1 MARFWRS
8 LLVAL
13 TACALALGVAACGG
27 DDEGDSSSS
36 SAPAQSA
43 PASEGDVNGTID
55 PAKVKTKT
63 MRVAVDNPHYLFQVD
78 ALVAQDKG
86 YLKEYGIDTY
96 KGTVT
101 DNPIQAM
108 IGGSVDMVLFDTD
121 TLMAAARKTGE
132 DIRVVAMYINQ
143 EANIL
148 GVRKGINSADDLKKA
163 KAKIA
168 VSGRG
173 TRSYV
178 QMEQLLKE
186 NGINPTSDVRLLDTG
201 GQSNERLQQILN
213 GTVDAG
219 SIQLRHETL
228 LKEGGGKFLYKK
240 VFDAPQLAWAT
251 TGDLLKKDPE
261 GVAAFLAAT
270 LKARQDVVDMKNKD
284 YVLGLME
291 KTGDFE
297 LPQSFKDAYEVEEAP
312 DYRGTDGGF
321 PTASMDKLV
330 QEQKDIGVIPKDVDW
345 KKYVD
350 FGPLWRAQKNLKLDL
365 NPAPDAIQTGS

>member
-1 MARFWRS
+1 MARFWR
-8 LLVAL
+8 LLLTAL
-13 TACALALGVAACGG
+13 AACALALGVAACGG
-27 DDEGDSSSS
+27 DDDSSSS
-36 SAPAQSA
+36 SAPQQSA
-43 PASEGDVNGTID
+43 PASEGDVNGAID

-86 YLKEYGIDTY
+86 YLKEYGINSY

-132 DIRVVAMYINQ
+132 DIRIVGMYINQ

-186 NGINPTSDVRLLDTG
+186 NGINPDSDVRLLDTG

-251 TGDLLKKDPE
+251 TGELLKKDPE
-261 GVAAFLAAT
+261 GVAAFMAAT
-270 LKARQDVVDMKNKD
+270 LKARQDVVDIKNKD
-284 YVLGLME
+284 YVLGLMG
-291 KTGDFE
+291 KVGDFE
-297 LPQSFKDAYEVEEAP
+297 LPPSFKDAYAVENAP
-312 DYRGTDGGF
+312 DYRGTTGGF
-321 PTASMDKLV
+321 ETASMDKLV

-350 FGPLWRAQKNLKLDL
+350 FGPLWRAQKNLKIDLD
-365 NPAPDAIQTGS
+365 PAPNEIQTGS

>member
-1 MARFWRS
+1 MARFWRA
-8 LLVAL
+8 LLLAL
-13 TACALALGVAACGG
+13 TACTLAFGVAACGG

-36 SAPAQSA
+36 APQQAA

-86 YLKEYGIDTY
+86 YLKQFGINSY

-108 IGGSVDMVLFDTD
+108 IGGSVDMILFDTD

-132 DIRVVAMYINQ
+132 DIRVVGMYINQ

-148 GVRKGINSADDLKKA
+148 GVRKGINSAADLKKI

-173 TRSYV
+173 TRSFV
-178 QMEQLLKE
+178 QMQQMLKE
-186 NGINPTSDVRLLDTG
+186 NGVNPDTDVRLLDTG
-201 GQSNERLQQILN
+201 GQSNERLQQTLN
-213 GTVDAG
+213 GTVDGG
-219 SIQLRHETL
+219 SVQLRHETL
-228 LKEGGGKFLYKK
+228 LKEGGGKFLFKK
-240 VFDAPQLAWAT
+240 VFNAPQLAWAT
-251 TGDLLKKDPE
+251 TGDFLKKDPE

-270 LKARQDVVDMKNKD
+270 IKARQDIVDVKNKD
-284 YVLGLME
+284 YVLNLME

-297 LPQSFKDAYEVEEAP
+297 LPPSFKDAYSVENAP

-321 PTASMDKLV
+321 PTADMDKLV
-330 QEQKDIGVIPKDVDW
+330 QEQKDIGVIPKDVNW

-365 NPAPDAIQTGS
+365 DPAPDAISTGS

>member
-1 MARFWRS
+1 MRRFSRTF
-8 LLVAL
+8 VATL
-13 TACALALGVAACGG
+13 GACAIAIGAAACGG
-27 DDEGDSSSS
+27 DD
-36 SAPAQSA
+36 QSA
-43 PASEGDVNGTID
+43 GTQSQAAPTSAAEVNGTID

-86 YLKEYGIDTY
+86 YLKQFGFDGY

-132 DIRVVAMYINQ
+132 DIRVLGTYIVQ

-148 GVRKGINSADDLKKA
+148 GVRKGINSAADLKKA
-163 KAKIA
+163 HAKIA

-173 TRSYV
+173 TRSFV
-178 QMEQLLKE
+178 QMQQMLKE
-186 NGINPTSDVRLLDTG
+186 NGVDPDRDVRLLDTG

-219 SIQLRHETL
+219 SVQLRHETL
-228 LKEGGGKFLYKK
+228 LKAGGGKFLFKK
-240 VFDAPQLAWAT
+240 VYDAPQLSWAT
-251 TGDLLKKDPE
+251 TGKLLKKDPE

-270 LKARQDVVDMKNKD
+270 LKARQDIVDPANKD
-284 YVLGLME
+284 EVLSLMQ
-291 KTGDFE
+291 KDGDFE
-297 LPQSFKDAYEVEEAP
+297 LPQSFKDAYTVENAA
-312 DYRGTDGGF
+312 DYRGRDGGF
-321 PTASMDKLV
+321 KPADMDRLV
-330 QEQKDIGVIPKDVDW
+330 AEQKDIGVIPKDVDW
-345 KKYVD
+345 RKYVD
-350 FGPLWRAQKNLKLDL
+350 LTSLWRAQKNLKLPL
-365 NPAPDAIQTGS
+365 NPAPDAVRASE

>member
-1 MARFWRS
+1 MARFWRV
-8 LLVAL
+8 LLAAIATSAVAF
-13 TACALALGVAACGG
+13 GVAACGG
-27 DDEGDSSSS
+27 DDNGGGA
-36 SAPAQSA
+36 SAPAQST
-43 PASEGDVNGTID
+43 PSSASEVDGNID

-86 YLKEYGIDTY
+86 YLKQYGINSY

-132 DIRVVAMYINQ
+132 DIRIVGMYINQ

-148 GVRKGINSADDLKKA
+148 GVRKGINSAADLKKI

-173 TRSYV
+173 TRSFV
-178 QMEQLLKE
+178 QMQQMLKE
-186 NGINPTSDVRLLDTG
+186 NGINPDTDVRLLDTG
-201 GQSNERLQQILN
+201 GQSNERLQQTLN
-213 GTVDAG
+213 GTVDGG
-219 SIQLRHETL
+219 SVQLRHETL
-228 LKEGGGKFLYKK
+228 LKEGGGKFLFKK
-240 VFDAPQLAWAT
+240 VFNAPQLAWAT
-251 TGDLLKKDPE
+251 TGDFLKKDPE

-270 LKARQDVVDMKNKD
+270 IKARQDIVDVKNKG
-284 YVLGLME
+284 YVLNLME

-297 LPQSFKDAYEVEEAP
+297 LPPSFKDAYSVENAP
-312 DYRGTDGGF
+312 DYRGRDGGF
-321 PTASMDKLV
+321 PTGDMDKLV

-365 NPAPDAIQTGS
+365 DPAPDAISSGS

>member
-1 MARFWRS
+1 MARFWKA
-8 LLVAL
+8 LLVGLA
-13 TACALALGVAACGG
+13 ACALSLGVAACGG
-27 DDEGDSSSS
+27 DDGGSS
-36 SAPAQSA
+36 SAPQQST

-86 YLKEYGIDTY
+86 YLKEYGIDSY

-132 DIRVVAMYINQ
+132 DIRVVGMYINQ

-186 NGINPTSDVRLLDTG
+186 NGINPDSDVRLLDTG

-251 TGDLLKKDPE
+251 TGDFLKKDPE

-270 LKARQDVVDMKNKD
+270 IKARRDVVDMSNKN

-312 DYRGTDGGF
+312 DYRGDDGGF

-350 FGPLWRAQKNLKLDL
+350 FGPLWRAQKNLKLEL
-365 NPAPDAIQTGS
+365 NPAPDAMQTGS

>member
-1 MARFWRS
+1 MARFWRV
-8 LLVAL
+8 LLAAIATCTVS
-13 TACALALGVAACGG
+13 LGVAACGG
-27 DDEGDSSSS
+27 DDNGGGAS
-36 SAPAQSA
+36 SAPAQST
-43 PASEGDVNGTID
+43 PSSASEVDGNID

-86 YLKEYGIDTY
+86 YLKQFGINSY

-108 IGGSVDMVLFDTD
+108 IGGSVDMILFDTD

-132 DIRVVAMYINQ
+132 DIRVVGMYINQ

-148 GVRKGINSADDLKKA
+148 GVRKGINSAADLKKI

-173 TRSYV
+173 TRSFV
-178 QMEQLLKE
+178 QMQQMLKE
-186 NGINPTSDVRLLDTG
+186 NGVNPDTDVRLLDTG
-201 GQSNERLQQILN
+201 GQSNERLQQTLN
-213 GTVDAG
+213 GTVDGG
-219 SIQLRHETL
+219 SVQLRHETL
-228 LKEGGGKFLYKK
+228 LKEGGGKFLFKK
-240 VFDAPQLAWAT
+240 VFNAPQLAWAT
-251 TGDLLKKDPE
+251 TGDFLKKDPE

-270 LKARQDVVDMKNKD
+270 IKARQDIVDVKNKD
-284 YVLGLME
+284 YVLNLME

-297 LPQSFKDAYEVEEAP
+297 LPPSFKDAYSVENAP

-321 PTASMDKLV
+321 PTADMDKLV
-330 QEQKDIGVIPKDVDW
+330 QEQKDIGVIPKDVNW

-365 NPAPDAIQTGS
+365 DPAPDAISTGS

>member
-8 LLVAL
+8 LLVAIA
-13 TACALALGVAACGG
+13 ACALALGVAACGG
-27 DDEGDSSSS
+27 DDDGGGSS
-36 SAPAQSA
+36 SAPQQSA
-43 PASEGDVNGTID
+43 PANEADVNGSID

-86 YLKEYGIDTY
+86 YLKKYGIDSY

-132 DIRVVAMYINQ
+132 DIRVVGMYINQ

-148 GVRKGINSADDLKKA
+148 GVRKGINSPDDLKKI

-173 TRSYV
+173 TRSFV
-178 QMEQLLKE
+178 QMEQMLKE
-186 NGINPTSDVRLLDTG
+186 NGINPDTDVRLLDTG
-201 GQSNERLQQILN
+201 GQSNERLQQTLN
-213 GTVDAG
+213 GTVDGG
-219 SIQLRHETL
+219 SVQLRHETL
-228 LKEGGGKFLYKK
+228 LKQGGGKFLYKK

-251 TGDLLKKDPE
+251 TGDFIKKDPE

-270 LKARQDVVDMKNKD
+270 LKARQDIVDMKNKD
-284 YVLGLME
+284 YVLDLME

-297 LPQSFKDAYEVEEAP
+297 LPQSFKDAYSVENAP
-312 DYRGTDGGF
+312 DYRGTTGGF
-321 PTASMDKLV
+321 EIASMDKLV

-350 FGPLWRAQKNLKLDL
+350 FGPLWRAQKNLKIELD
-365 NPAPDAIQTGS
+365 PAPNEIQTGS

>member
-1 MARFWRS
+1 MARFWRA
-8 LLVAL
+8 LLAAIAAGAVAF
-13 TACALALGVAACGG
+13 GVAACGG
-27 DDEGDSSSS
+27 DDEGGSTS
-36 SAPAQSA
+36 SAPQSA
-43 PASEGDVNGTID
+43 PTSEADVNGTID

-86 YLKEYGIDTY
+86 YLKEYGIDSY

-108 IGGSVDMVLFDTD
+108 IGGSVDIVLFDTD

-132 DIRVVAMYINQ
+132 DIKVLGTYIIQ

-148 GVRKGINSADDLKKA
+148 GVRKGINSAEDLKKL

-178 QMEQLLKE
+178 QMEQMLKE
-186 NGINPTSDVRLLDTG
+186 NGVDPAKDVRLLDTG
-201 GQSNERLQQILN
+201 GQSNERLQQTLN
-213 GTVDAG
+213 GTVDGG
-219 SIQLRHETL
+219 SVQLRHETL
-228 LKEGGGKFLYKK
+228 LEEGGGKFLFKK
-240 VFDAPQLAWAT
+240 VYDAPQLSWAT
-251 TGDLLKKDPE
+251 TGEFLKKDPE
-261 GVAAFLAAT
+261 GVAAFMAAT

-284 YVLGLME
+284 EVLGLME
-291 KTGDFE
+291 QTGDFE
-297 LPQSFKDAYEVEEAP
+297 LPQSFKDAYSVEEAP
-312 DYRGTDGGF
+312 DYRGRDGGF
-321 PTASMDKLV
+321 KTTDMDTLV

-345 KKYVD
+345 KEYVD
-350 FGPLWRAQKNLKLDL
+350 FGPLWRAQKNLKLEL
-365 NPAPDAIQTGS
+365 NPAPDAVQPSS

>member
-1 MARFWRS
+1 MARFWRA
-8 LLVAL
+8 LLAGI
-13 TACALALGVAACGG
+13 AASAMALGVAACGG
-27 DDEGDSSSS
+27 DDGGGGGSS
-36 SAPAQSA
+36 SASQQATPTNAA
-43 PASEGDVNGTID
+43 DVNGTID

-86 YLKEYGIDTY
+86 YLKEYGIDSY

-101 DNPIQAM
+101 DTPIQAM

-132 DIRVVAMYINQ
+132 DIRIVGMYINQ

-148 GVRKGINSADDLKKA
+148 GVRKGINSADDLKKV

-173 TRSYV
+173 TRSFV
-178 QMEQLLKE
+178 QMEQMLKE
-186 NGINPTSDVRLLDTG
+186 NGINPDTDVRLLDTG
-201 GQSNERLQQILN
+201 GQSNERLQQTLN
-213 GTVDAG
+213 GTVDGG
-219 SIQLRHETL
+219 SVQLRHETL
-228 LKEGGGKFLYKK
+228 LKEGGGKFLFKK

-251 TGDLLKKDPE
+251 TGDFLKKDPE

-270 LKARQDVVDMKNKD
+270 LKARQDIVDPANKD
-284 YVLGLME
+284 SVLSLME

-297 LPQSFKDAYEVEEAP
+297 LPPSFKDAYTVENAP

-321 PTASMDKLV
+321 KTSDMDKLV
-330 QEQKDIGVIPKDVDW
+330 QEQKAIGVIPKDVVW
-345 KKYVD
+345 QKYVD

-365 NPAPDAIQTGS
+365 DPAPDAVQTGS

>member
-1 MARFWRS
+1 MARYLR
-8 LLVAL
+8 LLVSLA
-13 TACALALGVAACGG
+13 AVCVLALGAAACGG
-27 DDEGDSSSS
+27 EDEEAGGGG
-36 SAPAQSA
+36 AAQSA
-43 PASEGDVNGTID
+43 PASEEQVNGNID

-78 ALVAQDKG
+78 ALYAQEKG
-86 YLKEYGIDTY
+86 YLKEYGIDSY
-96 KGTVT
+96 KGSVT

-132 DIRVVAMYINQ
+132 DIKVIGMYINQ

-148 GVRKGINSADDLKKA
+148 GVRKGINSADDLKKL

-178 QMEQLLKE
+178 QMEQMLKE
-186 NGINPTSDVRLLDTG
+186 NDIDPASDVRLLDTG
-201 GQSNERLQQILN
+201 GQSNERLQQTLN
-213 GTVDAG
+213 GTVDGG
-219 SIQLRHETL
+219 SVQLRHETL
-228 LKEGGGKFLYKK
+228 LQEGGGKFLFKK

-251 TGDLLKKDPE
+251 TGEFLKKDPE

-270 LKARQDVVDMKNKD
+270 LKARQDIVDITNKED
-284 YVLGLME
+284 VLGTME
-291 KTGDFE
+291 RVGDFE
-297 LPQSFKDAYEVEEAP
+297 LPPSFKDAYKVENAP

-321 PTASMDKLV
+321 KTADMDRLV

-345 KKYVD
+345 KEYVD
-350 FGPLWRAQKNLKLDL
+350 FGPLWRAQKNLKLDV
-365 NPAPDAIQTGS
+365 NPAPDAVQPAS

>member
-1 MARFWRS
+1 MARFWKS
-8 LLVAL
+8 LLAGL
-13 TACALALGVAACGG
+13 AACALALGVAACGG
-27 DDEGDSSSS
+27 DDGASSGSSSS
-36 SAPAQSA
+36 QQAAPTNEA
-43 PASEGDVNGTID
+43 DVNGTID

-86 YLKEYGIDTY
+86 YLKEYGIDSY

-132 DIRVVAMYINQ
+132 DIRVIGMYINQ

-148 GVRKGINSADDLKKA
+148 GVRKGINSADDLKKI

-178 QMEQLLKE
+178 QMQQMLKE
-186 NGINPTSDVRLLDTG
+186 NGINPDTDVRLLDTG
-201 GQSNERLQQILN
+201 GQSNERLQQTLN
-213 GTVDAG
+213 GTVDGG
-219 SIQLRHETL
+219 SVQLRHETL
-228 LKEGGGKFLYKK
+228 LKEGGGKFLFKK

-251 TGDLLKKDPE
+251 TGDFLKKDPE

-270 LKARQDVVDMKNKD
+270 LKARQEIVDIKNKD
-284 YVLGLME
+284 YVLNLME

-297 LPQSFKDAYEVEEAP
+297 LPQSFKDAYSVENAP

-321 PTASMDKLV
+321 PTADMDKLV

-345 KKYVD
+345 NKYVD
-350 FGPLWRAQKNLKLDL
+350 LGPLGRAQKNLKLDL
-365 NPAPDAIQTGS
+365 DPAPDAVSTGS